1 MKRFIGLFVMIGL
14 LLLLA
19 APLTAQDT
27 PTPEPVGLRPDAPTY
42 AQHGSYWVGTRD
54 FVIPDAKGDRPLPA
68 TIWYPA
74 LNPEKATE
82 EVVYQTILGDT
93 LPVFGH
99 ALLNAPADLTQGPYP
114 LVIFSHGNGGTRLDT
129 IYYTEHLA
137 SYGFVVIAPDHTGN
151 TIVNGGQNQY
161 PYNVLRQLDII
172 RVIDFAAALSSQGND
187 LAGLI
192 DTAQVAVTGHS
203 FGAWTALAAAGAQM
217 DLKTYETWCAE
228 NPLNDPRG
236 LGFCSTFIDHQPELA
251 ALAGLTAVPNGLW
264 PPIHDM
270 RVKAAIALAPGTTA
284 AFGADG
290 LANVSVPVMI
300 MAGTGDS
307 FVPPQYHA
315 FLGYQ
320 WLQNDHKALVTFDGA
335 DHIMYGTSCDATPW
349 LLPDN
354 FVWCS
359 DPVWDM
365 DRAHDLINHFTTA
378 FLLDV
383 LKGDKDAAAVLAPD
397 QVSFPGI
404 SYQAQGF

>member
-137 SYGFVVIAPDHTGN
+137 SYGFVVIASDHTGN

-172 RVIDFAAALSSQGND
+172 RVIDFAAALSESGERP
-187 LAGLI
+187 
-192 DTAQVAVTGHS
+192 S
-203 FGAWTALAAAGAQM
+203 
-217 DLKTYETWCAE
+217 
-228 NPLNDPRG
+228 R
-236 LGFCSTFIDHQPELA
+236 
-251 ALAGLTAVPNGLW
+251 
-264 PPIHDM
+264 
-270 RVKAAIALAPGTTA
+270 
-284 AFGADG
+284 
-290 LANVSVPVMI
+290 
-300 MAGTGDS
+300 
-307 FVPPQYHA
+307 
-315 FLGYQ
+315 
-320 WLQNDHKALVTFDGA
+320 
-335 DHIMYGTSCDATPW
+335 
-349 LLPDN
+349 
-354 FVWCS
+354 S
-359 DPVWDM
+359 D
-365 DRAHDLINHFTTA
+365 
-378 FLLDV
+378 
-383 LKGDKDAAAVLAPD
+383 
-397 QVSFPGI
+397 
-404 SYQAQGF
+404 